1 MREFVVCLRLSSMRS
16 EFQAWDDV
24 PFWARQRFRDSDGQ
38 HRSGIM
44 GNVSGVGETE
54 YWLSVLGIRES
65 LAQSDEDIAAGRTY
79 GEAEVR
85 ALLVD
90 MRADLAAADADY
102 ASGNTVSGRELRRRH
117 GLS

>member
-1 MREFVVCLRLSSMRS
+1 MRS
-16 EFQAWDDV
+16 EIQGREDV
-24 PFWARQRFRDSDGQ
+24 PFGAPQRFRDGDGQ
-38 HRSGIM
+38 HRFGTM
-44 GNVSGVGETE
+44 GNVSGEGETE

-65 LAQSDEDIAAGRTY
+65 LAQSDEDTAAGRTY

-102 ASGNTVSGRELRRRH
+102 ASGNTVSERKLRRCH

>member
-1 MREFVVCLRLSSMRS
+1 MRG
-16 EFQAWDDV
+16 EFQGRGDV
-24 PFWARQRFRDSDGQ
+24 PFGAPPRFLDGDGQ
-38 HRSGIM
+38 HRFGTM
-44 GNVSGVGETE
+44 GNVSGEGETE

-90 MRADLAAADADY
+90 MRAELAAADDDY
-102 ASGNTVSGRELRRRH
+102 ASGNTVSGEELRRRH

>member
-16 EFQAWDDV
+16 EFQGRDDV
-24 PFWARQRFRDSDGQ
+24 PFWAPQRFRDGYGQ

-65 LAQSDEDIAAGRTY
+65 LAQSDEDIAARRTY

-90 MRADLAAADADY
+90 MRAELAAADADY
-102 ASGNTVSGRELRRRH
+102 ASGNTVSGEELRRRH

>member
-1 MREFVVCLRLSSMRS
+1 M
-16 EFQAWDDV
+16 A
-24 PFWARQRFRDSDGQ
+24 PQRFRDGDGR
-38 HRSGIM
+38 HRSGTM
-44 GNVSGVGETE
+44 GNVSGEGETE

-65 LAQSDEDIAAGRTY
+65 LAQSDEDVAAGRTY